1 MRKIIPKKKKSTVAN
16 ISNLRTQK
24 KMTYGHAAIL
34 HLRANEEI
42 YIGDQNKGFM
52 KKGRVTPLVNRVW
65 SGVAALLSFL

>member
-1 MRKIIPKKKKSTVAN
+1 
-16 ISNLRTQK
+16 
-24 KMTYGHAAIL
+24 MTYGHAAIL

-65 SGVAALLSFL
+65 SEVAALLSFL